1 MRPFSNLV
9 FVKTIREPEEEKVGG
24 LGYMPRWLSKQKQ
37 TVSRKTAQQ
46 GPRPLFDPQI
56 KTYSK
61 RVVQHTL
68 SFRNL
73 GERSIRSMA

>member
-1 MRPFSNLV
+1 
-9 FVKTIREPEEEKVGG
+9 
-24 LGYMPRWLSKQKQ
+24 MPWWLSKEKQ